1 MAKPDQEFQIAVP
14 TRIVFGA
21 GKSRDLGNLLSQ
33 RGYRSV
39 MVCTDANLVEAG
51 VLQGIESCLQ
61 AAKVDYFVYDQVKE
75 NPDIETVLAAKKRAQ
90 GEHADC
96 LVGVGGG
103 GPIDVAKA
111 LSVAL
116 THKGDIRDYI
126 AYTTGQK
133 KPIDGNLLPIVAVP
147 TTAGSGA
154 EVSPVAVIVDK
165 EIRTKVGFFSERLF
179 PELAVIDP
187 ALSVTLPPG
196 PTAGAGLD
204 VFAHAF
210 DAFVS
215 RKATLYTDALA
226 KGAMETVFRNLRTAV
241 WQGDDLQARSAM
253 SAASIM
259 ALLAIYL
266 GKGGAVHTIGEPL
279 GTICDLPH
287 GYACGIAIPAMMKYL
302 LPVCRGQLAEIHAL
316 SCSFA
321 HGRREA
327 EDPASACI
335 VGMKRL
341 IRETGLPALSAA
353 LSKPDI
359 DKLSDASAAHLA
371 VDRVPM
377 PISRKDYIKL
387 YGEILS
393 DGYLEETR

>member
-14 TRIVFGA
+14 TRIIFGA
-21 GKSRDLGNLLSQ
+21 GVSRDLGTLLFQ

-39 MVCTDANLVEAG
+39 MVCTDVNLVKAG
-51 VLQGIESCLQ
+51 VLQGVESCLQ
-61 AAKVDYFVYDQVKE
+61 AAKVGYFIYDQVKQ
-75 NPDIETVLAAKKRAQ
+75 NPDLEMVLAGKKLAQ
-90 GEHADC
+90 GRHIDC
-96 LVGVGGG
+96 VVGVGGG

-111 LSVAL
+111 MSVAL
-116 THKGDIRDYI
+116 THTGDIRDYI

-133 KPIDGNLLPIVAVP
+133 KPIDGKLLPIVAVP

-165 EIRTKVGFFSERLF
+165 EIRTKIGFFSERLM
-179 PELAVIDP
+179 PELAVVDP

-226 KGAMETVFRNLRTAV
+226 KGAMETVFRHLRTAV

-266 GKGGAVHTIGEPL
+266 GRGGAVHTIGEPL
-279 GTICDLPH
+279 GTMYDLPH
-287 GYACGIAIPAMMKYL
+287 GYACGIAIPAMMKYV
-302 LPVCRGQLAEIHAL
+302 LPVCRGQLAQIHAL
-316 SCSFA
+316 CGSC
-321 HGRREA
+321 GYERREA
-327 EDPASACI
+327 EDPGSACI
-335 VGMKRL
+335 AAMKRL
-341 IRETGLPALSAA
+341 IRETGLPAPSTAV
-353 LSKPDI
+353 SKPDI
-359 DKLSDASAAHLA
+359 EKLSEASAAHLA

-377 PISRKDYIKL
+377 PISRQDYIKL
-387 YGEILS
+387 YAEIFS